1 MSKLS
6 SIAKTLKKLTQA
18 PAPVLPSS
26 VRSLR
31 VTMAMRNAH
40 FGARHFV
47 KDELP
52 RVAYSNPAVP
62 IHVERKPKAKEE
74 QWVPELVVGLADGTS
89 KTINMHMKHSSKI
102 LSELLNITTS
112 SNPASATTV

>member
-1 MSKLS
+1 VMSKLS
-6 SIAKTLKKLTQA
+6 SIAKTLQKLTKT
-18 PAPVLPSS
+18 PVPVLPSS

-52 RVAYSNPAVP
+52 RVAYNNPFVS
-62 IHVERKPKAKEE
+62 IQVERKPKGKEE
-74 QWVPELVVGLADGTS
+74 QWDPELIVELDGSTQR
-89 KTINMHMKHSSKI
+89 INMHMKHSSKI
-102 LSELLNITTS
+102 LAELLS
-112 SNPASATTV
+112 STATTTT

>member
-1 MSKLS
+1 VMSKLS
-6 SIAKTLKKLTQA
+6 SIAKTLQKLTKT
-18 PAPVLPSS
+18 PVPVLPSS

-52 RVAYSNPAVP
+52 RVAYNNPFVS
-62 IHVERKPKAKEE
+62 IQVERKPKGKEE
-74 QWVPELVVGLADGTS
+74 QWDPELIVELADGSTQR
-89 KTINMHMKHSSKI
+89 INMHMKHSSKI
-102 LSELLNITTS
+102 LAELLS
-112 SNPASATTV
+112 STATTTT